1 MCMFSQADSG
11 LCVPRVNKTTTTWT
25 AAFILKS
32 EHCTELTSISVVHG
46 SLLSQ
51 LQSVGQPE
59 QLQLLCQFQAESM
72 FPVTST
78 LNPEGTVSS
87 LTTSCNSIFSP
98 ERWTFR
104 INSGIE
110 LDLMQANEPK

>member
-1 MCMFSQADSG
+1 M
-11 LCVPRVNKTTTTWT
+11 
-25 AAFILKS
+25 LKP
-32 EHCTELTSISVVHG
+32 EHCTKLTSIPAVHT

-51 LQSVGQPE
+51 LHLVGHIE
-59 QLQLLCQFQAESM
+59 QLQLLCQFQAGSM

-110 LDLMQANEPK
+110 LDLMHANEPK